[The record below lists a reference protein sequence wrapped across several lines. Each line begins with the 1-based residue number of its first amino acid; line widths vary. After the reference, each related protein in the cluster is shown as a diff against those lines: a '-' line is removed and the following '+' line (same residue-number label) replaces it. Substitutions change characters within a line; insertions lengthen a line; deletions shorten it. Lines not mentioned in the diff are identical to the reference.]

1 MMLPNETRWCGIRD
15 SLLNFVGN
23 TDHMK
28 NLMLGDTY
36 VSQNVKTL
44 IVNDLLCSRVNE
56 IVLDLDEVGKA
67 QNTIQSQHTFL
78 SDAIHLWIGLM
89 ETYKWNPQI
98 VEMIESRIDKMD
110 VFSDMALAAYLLD
123 PKYRGEK
130 LSDDQKEKLKFSFSI
145 NYQRME

>member
-36 VSQNVKTL
+36 VSKNVKTL

-56 IVLDLDEVGKA
+56 IVLDLEEVDKA
-67 QNTIQSQHTFL
+67 
-78 SDAIHLWIGLM
+78 
-89 ETYKWNPQI
+89 
-98 VEMIESRIDKMD
+98 
-110 VFSDMALAAYLLD
+110 
-123 PKYRGEK
+123 
-130 LSDDQKEKLKFSFSI
+130 
-145 NYQRME
+145 

>member
-1 MMLPNETRWCGIRD
+1 
-15 SLLNFVGN
+15 
-23 TDHMK
+23 
-28 NLMLGDTY
+28 
-36 VSQNVKTL
+36 
-44 IVNDLLCSRVNE
+44 
-56 IVLDLDEVGKA
+56 
-67 QNTIQSQHTFL
+67 
-78 SDAIHLWIGLM
+78 M